1 MLKRFLFPT
10 NPNGV
15 FISVILL
22 AVRIVFGILMMNH
35 GIDKW
40 ANYQELSTVF
50 PDPLGIGSP
59 LSLGL
64 AIFGE
69 LACSMA
75 FIIGFLYRLAMIP
88 MIFTMCV
95 AFFIIHG
102 NDPFA
107 GDGSA
112 AGERPQQHHLHALR
126 RESHKIAERLQK
138 PGEKLHRPGSAE
150 HSDADEQQH
159 QSRED
164 IHGGFKA
171 ACGSFAEHREHVHP
185 AHGAENHDP
194 CEQQWDYKISYL
206 HAAPSSWK
214 NARTALPR
222 PPKPPGNTP
231 IRSTRRGVFP
241 SVGRLR
247 GRS

>member
-1 MLKRFLFPT
+1 MSVISLKYCGRKEATEINIYSFLFVKNIYQLKKTNDYVKTILFPT

-95 AFFIIHG
+95 AFFIVHG

-107 GDGSA
+107 VKELAFVYLVVFVLMYIIG
-112 AGERPQQHHLHALR
+112 
-126 RESHKIAERLQK
+126 
-138 PGEKLHRPGSAE
+138 PGKFAVDRWIS
-150 HSDADEQQH
+150 
-159 QSRED
+159 QSLSR
-164 IHGGFKA
+164 K
-171 ACGSFAEHREHVHP
+171 
-185 AHGAENHDP
+185 
-194 CEQQWDYKISYL
+194 
-206 HAAPSSWK
+206 
-214 NARTALPR
+214 
-222 PPKPPGNTP
+222 
-231 IRSTRRGVFP
+231 
-241 SVGRLR
+241 
-247 GRS
+247 

>member
-40 ANYQELSTVF
+40 ANYQEL
-50 PDPLGIGSP
+50 
-59 LSLGL
+59 

-95 AFFIIHG
+95 AFFIVHG

-107 GDGSA
+107 VKELAFVYLVVFVLMYIIG
-112 AGERPQQHHLHALR
+112 
-126 RESHKIAERLQK
+126 
-138 PGEKLHRPGSAE
+138 PGKFAVDRWIS
-150 HSDADEQQH
+150 
-159 QSRED
+159 QSLSR
-164 IHGGFKA
+164 K
-171 ACGSFAEHREHVHP
+171 
-185 AHGAENHDP
+185 
-194 CEQQWDYKISYL
+194 
-206 HAAPSSWK
+206 
-214 NARTALPR
+214 
-222 PPKPPGNTP
+222 
-231 IRSTRRGVFP
+231 
-241 SVGRLR
+241 
-247 GRS
+247 

>member
-22 AVRIVFGILMMNH
+22 VVRIVFGILMMNH

-69 LACSMA
+69 L
-75 FIIGFLYRLAMIP
+75 IP

-95 AFFIIHG
+95 AFFIVHG

-107 GDGSA
+107 VKELAFVYLVVFVLMYIIG
-112 AGERPQQHHLHALR
+112 
-126 RESHKIAERLQK
+126 
-138 PGEKLHRPGSAE
+138 PGKFAVDRWIS
-150 HSDADEQQH
+150 
-159 QSRED
+159 QSLSR
-164 IHGGFKA
+164 K
-171 ACGSFAEHREHVHP
+171 
-185 AHGAENHDP
+185 
-194 CEQQWDYKISYL
+194 
-206 HAAPSSWK
+206 
-214 NARTALPR
+214 
-222 PPKPPGNTP
+222 
-231 IRSTRRGVFP
+231 
-241 SVGRLR
+241 
-247 GRS
+247 

>member
-1 MLKRFLFPT
+1 MSVISLKYCGRKEATEINIYSFLFVKNIYQLKKT
-10 NPNGV
+10 NDYVKTIFISYQSV

-22 AVRIVFGILMMNH
+22 VVRIVFGILMMNH

-95 AFFIIHG
+95 AFFIVHG

-107 GDGSA
+107 VK
-112 AGERPQQHHLHALR
+112 EL
-126 RESHKIAERLQK
+126 I
-138 PGEKLHRPGSAE
+138 
-150 HSDADEQQH
+150 
-159 QSRED
+159 
-164 IHGGFKA
+164 
-171 ACGSFAEHREHVHP
+171 
-185 AHGAENHDP
+185 
-194 CEQQWDYKISYL
+194 WWYL
-206 HAAPSSWK
+206 Y
-214 NARTALPR
+214 
-222 PPKPPGNTP
+222 
-231 IRSTRRGVFP
+231 
-241 SVGRLR
+241 
-247 GRS
+247 

>member
-22 AVRIVFGILMMNH
+22 VVRIVFGILMMNH

-88 MIFTMCV
+88 CLFGGICIDVYYRTGKICRRPLDFPISFSQIEINKALLFYRILFFA
-95 AFFIIHG
+95 AFLM
-102 NDPFA
+102 
-107 GDGSA
+107 SM
-112 AGERPQQHHLHALR
+112 L
-126 RESHKIAERLQK
+126 
-138 PGEKLHRPGSAE
+138 
-150 HSDADEQQH
+150 
-159 QSRED
+159 
-164 IHGGFKA
+164 
-171 ACGSFAEHREHVHP
+171 
-185 AHGAENHDP
+185 
-194 CEQQWDYKISYL
+194 
-206 HAAPSSWK
+206 
-214 NARTALPR
+214 
-222 PPKPPGNTP
+222 
-231 IRSTRRGVFP
+231 
-241 SVGRLR
+241 
-247 GRS
+247 